1 MNDSPSGLS
10 LSLRHNVLV
19 TCRRVRKIKEFST
32 DGHLLREVVLTDDV
46 VSPWHAVQLSSGEFV
61 VCQGDLLHHMC
72 LVSSD
77 GQVVK
82 LFGGPEGSSSRAM
95 NVPCRLAVD
104 EHSFVF
110 VVELKNHCVL
120 RRLVDVCTY
129 PKFCRR
135 DFVIRWNLAAL
146 CLEFK

>member
-1 MNDSPSGLS
+1 VNDSPSGLS

-19 TCRRVRKIKEFST
+19 TCGRVRKIKEFST
-32 DGHLLREVVLTDDV
+32 DGHLLREVVLPDDV

-61 VCQGDLLHHMC
+61 VCQGDLLHRVC

-82 LFGGPEGSSSRAM
+82 SFGGPEGSSSRAM
-95 NVPCRLAVD
+95 NVPCRLAVN
-104 EHSFVF
+104 EHSFIF

-120 RRLVDVCTY
+120 LLSPSLT
-129 PKFCRR
+129 
-135 DFVIRWNLAAL
+135 FVRIKNFAEEIL
-146 CLEFK
+146 